1 MAAGGYARAMIG
13 DLEDWQ
19 SLLSPGLESLRL
31 AAATAPA
38 HDAASV
44 ARLRREHAAAVVAAA
59 FELAAARRK
68 GAEKFGAGSGGRLVA
83 DRAGV
88 EMATGPLAGAHKA
101 RRVAAGAGGARV
113 LDLCCGIGGDA
124 MALAAAGVRVVGV
137 DADPVRAWMCGQ
149 NAGCAARCC
158 DVMEAMTGD
167 ERWFH
172 LDPARRDGEGA
183 RKFRLDE
190 LSPGPGAWR
199 ELIERAR
206 AAAAGDGGEW
216 GGAIKLGPGVDA
228 ADVRAALGPE
238 TRFELEHLSEH
249 GRMTQ
254 AVVWLGALAGE
265 HPATATALRAG
276 ESLSLSG
283 EPNVAPLGDVG
294 PWLVEPDPAFERAG
308 LLGAACAHAGA
319 GAGLRAFCPGLGV
332 LTADALP
339 RDALFFVPF
348 RIQARMPWN
357 PKRVTAW
364 LREHDGGIVE
374 VKTRDK
380 AVDPDAVQAQLR
392 GVGAITYTLFVLR
405 VGRAVEAFIT
415 RRGVEGMGGSR
426 A

>member
-1 MAAGGYARAMIG
+1 MIG
-13 DLEDWQ
+13 RLDDWQ
-19 SLLSPGLESLRL
+19 ALLAPEMEGLRRG
-31 AAATAPA
+31 AADAPA
-38 HDAASV
+38 HDAASI
-44 ARLRREHAAAVVAAA
+44 ARLRREHAAPVVAAA

-68 GAEKFGAGSGGRLVA
+68 GAEKFGAEVGGRLVA

-101 RRVAAGAGGARV
+101 RRFAARAAGDVV

-124 MALAAAGVRVVGV
+124 MALAAAGVGVVGV

-149 NAGCAARCC
+149 NAGCSTRCG
-158 DVMEAMTGD
+158 DVMEVMAGG

-190 LSPGPGAWR
+190 LSPGPEAWR
-199 ELIERAR
+199 VLIERAR
-206 AAAAGDGGEW
+206 AGAVGDGGEW
-216 GGAIKLGPGVDA
+216 GGAIKLGPGVDG
-228 ADVRAALGPE
+228 ADVHAALGPGA
-238 TRFELEHLSEH
+238 RFELEHLSEH

-254 AVVWLGALAGE
+254 AVVWLGVLASE

-283 EPNVAPLGDVG
+283 EPGAPPVGEVG

-332 LTADALP
+332 LTGDSPP
-339 RDALFFVPF
+339 REAAFFAPF

-380 AVDPDAVQAQLR
+380 AVDPDALQALLR
-392 GVGAITYTLFVLR
+392 GGGAITYTLFVLR
-405 VGRAVEAFIT
+405 LGRAVEAFIT
-415 RRGVEGMGGSR
+415 VRGMGGMR

>member
-101 RRVAAGAGGARV
+101 RRFAAGAGGARV

-158 DVMEAMTGD
+158 DVMEAMTGG

-228 ADVRAALGPE
+228 TDVRAALGPE

-254 AVVWLGALAGE
+254 AVVWLGALAGAQR
-265 HPATATALRAG
+265 ATATALRETG
-276 ESLSLSG
+276 SFSLSG
-283 EPNVAPLGDVG
+283 EPDEAPVG
-294 PWLVEPDPAFERAG
+294 EVGLWLVDPDPAFERAG
-308 LLGAACAHAGA
+308 LLGAACAHT
-319 GAGLRAFCPGLGV
+319 GLRAFCPGLGV
-332 LTADALP
+332 LTGESPP
-339 RDALFFVPF
+339 RDEEVFVPF
-348 RIQARMPWN
+348 RVAARMRWSE
-357 PKRVTAW
+357 KRVSAW

-415 RRGVEGMGGSR
+415 RRGARGMGEAG